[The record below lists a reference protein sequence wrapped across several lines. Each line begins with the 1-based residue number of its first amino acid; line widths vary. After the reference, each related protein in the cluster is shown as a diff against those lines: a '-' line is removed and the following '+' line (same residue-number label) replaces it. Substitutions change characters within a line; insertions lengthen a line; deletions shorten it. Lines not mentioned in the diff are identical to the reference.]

1 MPRRTA
7 DQIKRRVQPPIA
19 APENRSPDPPPPERE
34 KDGDGRLAASDFTT
48 IPSDTAAGRVAQRR
62 GNRGR
67 PPTALSNV
75 RPSVP
80 GSLDEVY
87 RVARAVLVAKLA
99 PGSYT
104 QERGILLSD
113 EEVVA
118 RLVVGIL
125 KGAELG
131 FAPMTALTTIAMINK
146 KPCLYGDGASAL
158 IQSRGHLE
166 RMTIEEI
173 GAIPAVDAET
183 RKFAD
188 DFGVRVTM
196 WRRGQG
202 GPYIG
207 QFTVGDAKR
216 ARLWMDPHREPWIK
230 YPKRQLKWRA
240 FAWPARDGFADDLMG
255 LGIAEE
261 MLDVPPE
268 LPTKTDLSFLDDGL
282 RGGTAAAAYSPLG

>member
-1 MPRRTA
+1 CDCTQA
-7 DQIKRRVQPPIA
+7 ICA
-19 APENRSPDPPPPERE
+19 A
-34 KDGDGRLAASDFTT
+34 
-48 IPSDTAAGRVAQRR
+48 AAGRISQAR

-67 PPTALSNV
+67 PPTALSSV

-146 KPCLYGDGASAL
+146 
-158 IQSRGHLE
+158 
-166 RMTIEEI
+166 
-173 GAIPAVDAET
+173 
-183 RKFAD
+183 
-188 DFGVRVTM
+188 
-196 WRRGQG
+196 
-202 GPYIG
+202 
-207 QFTVGDAKR
+207 
-216 ARLWMDPHREPWIK
+216 
-230 YPKRQLKWRA
+230 
-240 FAWPARDGFADDLMG
+240 
-255 LGIAEE
+255 
-261 MLDVPPE
+261 
-268 LPTKTDLSFLDDGL
+268 
-282 RGGTAAAAYSPLG
+282 